1 MSALVSSRRTS
12 ASEQPV
18 MGCGGAAPEEM
29 KK

>member
-1 MSALVSSRRTS
+1 MSALISSRRTS

-18 MGCGGAAPEEM
+18 MGRAGAAPEGM